1 MKSTFLISF
10 GICAAFTVQAQNLRD
25 AIGKTENERF
35 SAASE
40 EFKVLVT
47 KEPTGIN
54 YYYYGENYYKW
65 GEKDSAIMIWQQ
77 GASLDPTSAMSSVAL
92 GKASWVL
99 QKYADAKTNFN
110 KALADTKNK
119 DAEIMRAIAKAYLDE
134 ENKNIEGAITL
145 LQTATKLD
153 PQNEEGLLLLGDALL
168 ERTPDNGT
176 EAIKSYNEVL
186 KINPKSPRGYVRTGM
201 LYQRA
206 RNFELANEN
215 YTKAKELD
223 PTYAPAYRENAEL
236 HMRFNNNKQAIE
248 NWRKYLEL
256 NNSDEARYRFV
267 TAMFKGKQYCEVI
280 PEIEGLQAKK
290 FNNLYIERMLAYS
303 CYECTADKGNTAKG
317 LAASDRFFAMVP
329 QEKIIYLDYK
339 FKGLL
344 LSRDGK
350 DSLAIIDLEK
360 ASESD
365 EEAAKELAGELAK
378 LYMKLKKYDKAIAK
392 LEFKAQNGKLTNKEN
407 FFVGEAYF
415 KGVKD
420 YAKADEY
427 LTKVV
432 TADSNFYPAHYYRAR
447 CAIFTDPNKEKWL
460 AQPHYER
467 IVNIIKP
474 EERTKNDANKSM
486 IMESCK
492 YLGDFYVNSASK
504 DMFKAKMYWNIVKEI
519 DPADKQAAAFFKSNP

>member
-10 GICAAFTVQAQNLRD
+10 GICAVFTAQAQNLRD
-25 AIGKTENERF
+25 AIGKTDNERF

-40 EFKVLVT
+40 EFKSLVN

-54 YYYYGENYYKW
+54 YYYFGENYYKW
-65 GEKDSAIMIWQQ
+65 GEKDSAVLVWQK
-77 GASLDPTSAMSSVAL
+77 GASIDPASPMSSVAL

-110 KALADTKNK
+110 KALTDTKNK

-153 PQNEEGLLLLGDALL
+153 PQNEDGYLLLGDALL

-176 EAIKSYNEVL
+176 EAIKSYKEVL
-186 KINPKSPRGYVRTGM
+186 RINPKSPRGYVRTGM
-201 LYQRA
+201 LYLRA
-206 RNFELANEN
+206 RNFDLANEN
-215 YTKAKELD
+215 YTLAKELD

-267 TAMFKGKQYCEVI
+267 TAMFKGKEYCEVI
-280 PEIEGLQAKK
+280 PEIEGLQAKS
-290 FNNLYIERMLAYS
+290 FNNLYLERMLAYS
-303 CYECTADKGNTAKG
+303 CYECTTDKGNTAKG
-317 LAASDRFFAMVP
+317 LAASDRFFAIVP

-339 FKGLL
+339 FNGLL

-350 DSLAIIDLEK
+350 DSLATIALEK
-360 ASESD
+360 AFESD

-378 LYMKLKKYDKAIAK
+378 LYLKQKKYDKVIAK
-392 LEFKAQNGKLTNKEN
+392 LDFKAQHGKLTNKEN
-407 FFVGEAYF
+407 FDMGGAYF
-415 KGVKD
+415 SGMKD
-420 YAKADEY
+420 YVKADEY
-427 LTKVV
+427 FTKVV
-432 TADSNFYPAHYYRAR
+432 TADSNYYPAHYYRAR
-447 CAIFTDPNKEKWL
+447 CAIFMDPTKEKWL
-460 AQPHYER
+460 AQPHYEK
-467 IVNIIKP
+467 VFNIIKP
-474 EERTKNDANKSM
+474 EDRQKNNTNKSM
-486 IMESCK
+486 IMESSK
-492 YLGDFYVNSASK
+492 YLGDYYATSTSK
-504 DMFKAKMYWNIVKEI
+504 DLVKSKAFWTVVKEI
-519 DPADKQAAAFFKSNP
+519 DPADKQAAAFFKANP